1 MNLREWT
8 FVLRKTAAVFRDP
21 TRLGDLLDVC
31 EILNRGSF
39 RRLHA
44 AFERDTDGR
53 RLLAERP
60 EITSDTVDLD
70 ALRALPERTLGRT
83 FADHLDAHQLE
94 LDALAVPARRDGE
107 AADTYLLRRYRGNHD
122 LWHALLGL
130 GVSVREEV
138 LVNAFAWGQLSLP
151 QNHAVVTLGA
161 VRHLATLRAPS
172 DAARFLVEIRDH
184 LRSGRRAAPLL
195 SVRWEDL
202 WRRDV
207 DEVRRALRVAGVQ
220 SRAR

>member
-1 MNLREWT
+1 MTLRDVT
-8 FVLRKTAAVFRDP
+8 FVLRNTVAVFLDP
-21 TRLGDLLDVC
+21 TRLGDLLEVC

-44 AFERDTDGR
+44 ELARDAHGR

-60 EITSDTVDLD
+60 ELTSRAVDLT
-70 ALRALPERTLGRT
+70 ALRALPQRTLGRT
-83 FADHLDAHQLE
+83 FVDHLDAHQLD
-94 LDALAVPARRDGE
+94 LDALALPVRREGE

-138 LVNAFAWGQLSLP
+138 LVNAFSWGQLGLP

-161 VRHLATLRAPS
+161 LRHLATLRAPGE
-172 DAARFLVEIRDH
+172 AARFLVDIRRH

-195 SVRWEDL
+195 AVRWEDL
-202 WRRDV
+202 WSLDV
-207 DEVRRALRVAGVQ
+207 DEVRRALRVV
-220 SRAR
+220 